1 MKLEIKSVEN
11 KKSFKS
17 TETSFIETSEN
28 VSEVLKR
35 GIEAANSGNR
45 HEARTLLM
53 RATEAD
59 PKSEAAWLWLASIS
73 DYPEELFVFLQNVL
87 AINPKN
93 QRAIDWTKQ
102 TKTLLAKNFVQR
114 GIASSQEN
122 KKDAARQCFLQAIL
136 HDSQNEMAWLWLAS
150 IVDSAE
156 EKTSHLQ
163 KVLSIN
169 PDNESALSSL
179 KMVNNQRASAM
190 MRDANNAFIGGNRSR
205 AKKLLSQLIKFDET
219 YDDAW
224 VLKAHLADSF
234 DEKVAHFEHV
244 LELNPNNEAAKSGLA
259 SVKSVMQSFTAFSNA
274 DAEVVA
280 DEVSGD
286 DEVNNLNESVDE
298 KIVNVEDLTT
308 TENSEPVALS
318 EEVTDEQTDVVED
331 LFTTESSE
339 TVAQLEE
346 LNDEPIDVVES
357 VRVTDSFE
365 VETPVEELSDDVF
378 DVENETVEL
387 TTEDKKEEDL
397 PDTLFDNESD
407 IEPNVEANTA
417 NLELPEQLTQEE
429 PNSDAVAE
437 SDESIAEEMVAK
449 VDEDENFEVAHEPN
463 ELEVEISPE
472 MELAQREDIEELEES
487 ALLEEPKVA
496 EFVEEIVAGTQPD
509 LDVET
514 FESDEV
520 VTFEKEDLVSDTQ
533 FSDANLL
540 ETQTSATEEQEMTSL
555 ELSST
560 ETDKTE
566 ESVSETH
573 ELASDVELDSVL
585 DSKILDLNVDHR
597 SSVVQEEILD
607 IIPVEREN
615 TQVGVYSFSK
625 FRSEEA
631 VVSQPEEISRQDLQT
646 EIVEETQLAE
656 EFAPVHDDF
665 HGEPEQVSFETPISE
680 NQQVSKP
687 EQIIEHH
694 SVNRIDNY
702 SCPFCKHSNE
712 ISSSIC
718 GGCGSALGFS
728 DLDSIL
734 NNQNVV
740 SDLVYL
746 SIQSME
752 LDKLDGIFSGNDFMM
767 LGLAYLN
774 VKDMDNARENLKVSL
789 QINPIN
795 VSFAHI
801 LDEIENRTKKL
812 EDKQGADS
820 VDELDEIDENR
831 RTIMVVD
838 DSPTVRKL
846 ISSKLER
853 HGHTVVSAVDGMDAL
868 AKINEIVPDLILLD
882 ITMPRLDGY
891 QVCKLIKNNDATKG
905 IPIVMISGKD
915 GFFDKVRGKM
925 AGSSGFISKPFG
937 PEILMKTLET
947 FTNVSPNH
955 SVSR

>member
-1 MKLEIKSVEN
+1 MKLEIKPVEN
-11 KKSFKS
+11 QKSFKP
-17 TETSFIETSEN
+17 TETAFNEVSGN
-28 VSEVLKR
+28 ASEVLKR

-53 RATEAD
+53 RVTETD
-59 PKSEAAWLWLASIS
+59 PKNETAWLWLASIS

-87 AINPKN
+87 AINPEN

-169 PDNESALSSL
+169 PENESALSSL
-179 KMVNNQRASAM
+179 KMVNTQRASAM
-190 MRDANNAFIGGNRSR
+190 MRDANNAFVAGNRSR
-205 AKKLLSQLIKFDET
+205 AKKLLGQLIKFDET
-219 YDDAW
+219 YGDAW

-244 LELNPNNEAAKSGLA
+244 LELNPNNEAARSGLA
-259 SVKSVMQSFTAFSNA
+259 SVKSVMQSFATVSNDEVEHEAVAQFEVLAEEPVSTFENVSAAESFEAVSQLEEVANEPTNAVENVSSVDNFETETAFEENSENVF
-274 DAEVVA
+274 DSEN
-280 DEVSGD
+280 ET
-286 DEVNNLNESVDE
+286 EYLTNLNKTEEIADTHFQQETELESDVANMELPEQFVEEDSNSVSAIESVESNEFVSEEMVAETVEQEHFEVALDTNELAVESSPEVEFVQHEEAEKLEESILVEESQTAESVDE
-298 KIVNVEDLTT
+298 SLSTTSDLELETTDTVETAVIDLNEQSADEKFSETQDLETQTVLTT
-308 TENSEPVALS
+308 EVETTF
-318 EEVTDEQTDVVED
+318 EEA
-331 LFTTESSE
+331 SSIE
-339 TVAQLEE
+339 TQELTSDLEE
-346 LNDEPIDVVES
+346 LNSDM
-357 VRVTDSFE
+357 DS
-365 VETPVEELSDDVF
+365 
-378 DVENETVEL
+378 
-387 TTEDKKEEDL
+387 
-397 PDTLFDNESD
+397 
-407 IEPNVEANTA
+407 
-417 NLELPEQLTQEE
+417 
-429 PNSDAVAE
+429 
-437 SDESIAEEMVAK
+437 
-449 VDEDENFEVAHEPN
+449 
-463 ELEVEISPE
+463 
-472 MELAQREDIEELEES
+472 
-487 ALLEEPKVA
+487 
-496 EFVEEIVAGTQPD
+496 
-509 LDVET
+509 
-514 FESDEV
+514 
-520 VTFEKEDLVSDTQ
+520 
-533 FSDANLL
+533 
-540 ETQTSATEEQEMTSL
+540 
-555 ELSST
+555 
-560 ETDKTE
+560 
-566 ESVSETH
+566 
-573 ELASDVELDSVL
+573 DSVL
-585 DSKILDLNVDHR
+585 DSKILGLNVDLN
-597 SSVVQEEILD
+597 STAVQEEILD
-607 IIPVEREN
+607 IRPVEREN

-625 FRSEEA
+625 FRNDEVLVSRPEENLHQEPRTSELKPVFEESIVENIPQSNVESHQEQQFEEA
-631 VVSQPEEISRQDLQT
+631 PFVAAET
-646 EIVEETQLAE
+646 EIPR
-656 EFAPVHDDF
+656 F
-665 HGEPEQVSFETPISE
+665 
-680 NQQVSKP
+680 SKP
-687 EQIIEHH
+687 VEVVENY
-694 SVNRIDNY
+694 SVNKIDHY
-702 SCPFCKHSNE
+702 SCPFCKHSND

-718 GGCGSALGFS
+718 NGCGSALGFS

-734 NNQNVV
+734 NNRNVV

-774 VKDMDNARENLKVSL
+774 VKDLENARENLKVSL

-795 VSFAHI
+795 VSFTHI
-801 LDEIENRTKKL
+801 LDEIENRTKKVVVEEKIEIV
-812 EDKQGADS
+812 EDI
-820 VDELDEIDENR
+820 VEFDENR

-891 QVCKLIKNNDATKG
+891 QVCKLIKNNDATKR

-937 PEILMKTLET
+937 PEILMKTLEA
-947 FTNVSPNH
+947 FTK
-955 SVSR
+955 